1 MLGRVAELHYKHGL
15 THQEVAGLLGL
26 SRVQVTRMLAKART
40 EGIVEIRVNSDEPI
54 FPEEQQALMAKF
66 GLKHVGVAPTLPDS
80 AATLA
85 SIGTVGAGFVK
96 SLLRPKMTVAVGLS
110 STLASIASQLK
121 SDVSDVLFV
130 PAIGSRPTGSPGV
143 SPHQVAELFADAVG
157 GTSLHLPAPLFTATP
172 AAART
177 IAEEPQIKE
186 ILRAARSAS
195 VGLFGLGGTKPG
207 TGIVMDEFSS
217 EPALEKL
224 FVDGV
229 VGDISAAFYD
239 AKGRSVK
246 SSISDRIV
254 GLHLEDIM
262 KIPERVAFAGGPD
275 KINSIAG
282 ALAGGLITAL
292 ITDQETA
299 ARLLEL

>member
-15 THQEVAGLLGL
+15 THQEIAGLLGL
-26 SRVQVTRMLAKART
+26 SRVQVTRMLAKARA

-54 FPEEQQALMAKF
+54 FPAEQKALMTKF
-66 GLKHVGVAPTLPDS
+66 GLKHAAVAPSLSDP

-85 SIGTVGAGFVK
+85 SIGTVGARFVK
-96 SLLRPKMTVAVGLS
+96 SVMRPQMTVAVGLS

-121 SDVSDVLFV
+121 SDVRDAIFV
-130 PAIGSRPTGSPGV
+130 PAIGSRPAGSPGV
-143 SPHQVAELFADAVG
+143 NPHHVAELFAEAVG
-157 GTSLHLPAPLFTATP
+157 GTSVHLPAPLFTATP

-186 ILRAARSAS
+186 ILRVARSAS
-195 VGLFGLGGTKPG
+195 LGLFGLGGTKPG

-217 EPALEKL
+217 EPALQKL
-224 FVDGV
+224 FADGV

-239 AKGRSVK
+239 AKGRAVE
-246 SSISDRIV
+246 SSISERIV
-254 GLHLEDIM
+254 GLSLEDIM

-275 KINSIAG
+275 KINPIAG
-282 ALAGGLITAL
+282 ALAGGLVTAL
-292 ITDQETA
+292 VTDQETA